1 MASFSAWIDAFRLR
15 TLPLALSS
23 VFLGALIA
31 YSDGMF
37 SVSVGI
43 LSVTTT
49 LFLQISSNLANDYG
63 DAKSGKDNADRVGP
77 MRSVQGGG
85 ISLVEM
91 KRMTIV
97 FVILSLISGLA
108 LIYCANINFGY
119 SILFFVMG
127 IGAIAAAINYTVG
140 KNPFGY
146 IGWGDF
152 FVFVFFGLTG
162 VVGSYYLHT
171 GIFSISILLPASSVG
186 MLSAAV
192 LNLNNLRDR
201 VGDKK
206 SGKRTLVVV
215 IGAKWA
221 TAYHVFL
228 LIGAISLA
236 LIYIY
241 INYISLYQFLF
252 LLITPILIFDIHK
265 VVFNKEPYKLDSEL
279 KRIAIATLL
288 FSILFGVGLI
298 L

>member
-288 FSILFGVGLI
+288 FSILFGVGMI